1 MVCVYNILLQMA
13 CTEQKTKN
21 TGLMAKPLRRLNQQN
36 KRAAHENRL
45 CAALLMA
52 KNIYKCD

>member
-1 MVCVYNILLQMA
+1 MQMA
-13 CTEQKTKN
+13 CTEQN
-21 TGLMAKPLRRLNQQN
+21 TGIIAKPLRRLNQQN